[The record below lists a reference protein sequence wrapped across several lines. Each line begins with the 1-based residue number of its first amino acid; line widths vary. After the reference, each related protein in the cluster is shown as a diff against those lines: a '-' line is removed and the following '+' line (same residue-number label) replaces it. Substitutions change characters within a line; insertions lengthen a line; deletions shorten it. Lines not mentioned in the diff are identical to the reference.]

1 MDRKTAII
9 EIGQAR
15 AEITP
20 PKRALL
26 RKFASLLSAQ
36 KHRLQI
42 LSVLIFVN
50 FMAAVLTF
58 VTNVKIANTVGK
70 ESFGQMA
77 YGLALGL
84 YGAAVVRF
92 GFDRTLV
99 RDLIHYPENFG
110 ELTAR
115 SLVLRLITLATVAF
129 GVVIWKITGYKTADL
144 TFGVMLIVIASSVVS
159 LDLRAVYDSWH
170 RMKRHAAYNL
180 IQKSSYFAMVWLVIL
195 LFQEKLT
202 VRWVGTAMLCSAIL
216 YLIMQFAW
224 ASKRIDFPP
233 LTMSLFAEAMKMGR
247 SNLLIWFSAIACL
260 SFGSFNQLVL
270 KHYCGA
276 AELGGYAAAWQI
288 VSIGMLLLTQIARL
302 GNPATARVTNG
313 KINSLT
319 RCRFLAGYSAVMIV
333 VTLPICVPALIWP
346 ESILKLVFKPEYVT
360 AANVLR
366 LMALYLM
373 VFSLGL
379 VASQYV
385 VSARL
390 EKLYFASVIL
400 GGGVGVV
407 LCVVLIQG
415 YKGTGAALAL
425 LISHGLSIL
434 LYWIVVLRQ
443 FLGRKNYAL
452 DRISASH

>member
-1 MDRKTAII
+1 MNRETPIT
-9 EIGQAR
+9 EFGQAR

-20 PKRALL
+20 PKRILL
-26 RKFASLLSAQ
+26 KKLVSRLSAQ
-36 KHRLQI
+36 KQRFQI

-50 FMAAVLTF
+50 FLAAVLTF
-58 VTNVKIANTVGK
+58 VTNVKIANIVGK
-70 ESFGQMA
+70 ESFGQIA

-99 RDLIHYPENFG
+99 RDLIHYPDNFG

-115 SLVLRLITLATVAF
+115 SLILRLITLATVTF
-129 GVVIWKITGYKTADL
+129 GLVIWKITGYKTADL
-144 TFGVMLIVIASSVVS
+144 TFGVMLIVIACTILS

-170 RMKRHAAYNL
+170 RMKRHAVYNL
-180 IQKSSYFAMVWLVIL
+180 IQKSSYFVMVWLVIL

-202 VRWVGTAMLCSAIL
+202 VRWVGTAMLYSAIL
-216 YLIMQFAW
+216 YLIMQFVW

-233 LTMSLFAEAMKMGR
+233 LTMRLFAEAVRMGQ

-260 SFGSFNQLVL
+260 SFGSLNQLVL

-313 KINSLT
+313 NINSEA
-319 RCRFLAGYSAVMIV
+319 RCRFLVGYSAVMV
-333 VTLPICVPALIWP
+333 MVTLPICMPALIWP
-346 ESILKLVFKPEYVT
+346 ETVLKLVFKPEYVT
-360 AANVLR
+360 AANALR

-385 VSARL
+385 VSVRL
-390 EKLYFASVIL
+390 EKLYFVSVIL
-400 GGGVGVV
+400 GGGLGAV
-407 LCVVLIQG
+407 LCIVLIQS

-434 LYWIVVLRQ
+434 LYWIVILRQ
-443 FLGRKNYAL
+443 FLGRKNY
-452 DRISASH
+452 DSN